1 MNGIEITYLVT
12 TLANAIAECVSAD
25 CLGLLS
31 ILFSQLGDTLG
42 TLALIESNQSATQN
56 GDRNTI

>member
-42 TLALIESNQSATQN
+42 TLALIENSDSNTS
-56 GDRNTI
+56 